1 MQGFDALRDLSERHG
16 LRARNLHRRGEHGFG
31 QRTRTTATM
40 AGQQTTQALLLPQA
54 GPVVDRLRADIQ
66 PGRGLGSTQS
76 VAQQQ
81 QACGTCAD
89 VSMSMIH
96 RHLLQGMPLDFAQLE
111 DAFHRM
117 VLELDSLLKRT
128 NFKIVYPE
136 HLAFGI
142 LSPFA
147 VIFAREYGLERSLFG
162 ALLLIAGG
170 VIVRS
175 IGPAWC
181 LYLGTAIIGAGIALG

>member
-16 LRARNLHRRGEHGFG
+16 VRARNLHRRGEHGFG
-31 QRTRTTATM
+31 QRTRTTAAM

-76 VAQQQ
+76 VAQLQ

-96 RHLLQGMPLDFAQLE
+96 GHLLQGMPFDFAQLE
-111 DAFHRM
+111 DAFHRT

-136 HLAFGI
+136 HLLGMLTVI
-142 LSPFA
+142 L
-147 VIFAREYGLERSLFG
+147 VMTYGQTRIIFAMSRDGLL
-162 ALLLIAGG
+162 
-170 VIVRS
+170 
-175 IGPAWC
+175 
-181 LYLGTAIIGAGIALG
+181 